1 MLTNQ
6 ARQAEAQTPLNQWV
20 ELWHPRLSETK
31 DASGARIDVPG
42 KVAAFWANVSRSRAT
57 ETTEVGRTVPFAYY
71 KIRIH
76 WRDDIN
82 EAMYLVYQGKELEI
96 NSIIDLQERHKYLE
110 LECTERVTPSS

>member
-1 MLTNQ
+1 MLINQ
-6 ARQAEAQTPLNQWV
+6 ARQAEAQTPLNSGLSFGIRVCLKQKT
-20 ELWHPRLSETK
+20 PRRTHRC
-31 DASGARIDVPG
+31 AG
-42 KVAAFWANVSRSRAT
+42 KGCCILANVSRSRAT

-110 LECTERVTPSS
+110 LECTERVTPNG